1 MTFRDGQCWSGS
13 AASRA
18 ANKERRKGRRL
29 SSGISF
35 RRRAARL
42 MILRVRERIRGR
54 TGGCWDWSRANEI
67 GDFCHRD
74 TEGTERK
81 RRERKNGSPPKGS
94 PTREGYDGKRKR

>member
-1 MTFRDGQCWSGS
+1 MTFRDGQYWNGS

-18 ANKERRKGRRL
+18 ANRERRRERRL

-42 MILRVRERIRGR
+42 MISRVRGRIRGR

-67 GDFCHRD
+67 GEFLPQRHGAQRGKEERNALVRD
-74 TEGTERK
+74 WRDS
-81 RRERKNGSPPKGS
+81 REWKL
-94 PTREGYDGKRKR
+94 